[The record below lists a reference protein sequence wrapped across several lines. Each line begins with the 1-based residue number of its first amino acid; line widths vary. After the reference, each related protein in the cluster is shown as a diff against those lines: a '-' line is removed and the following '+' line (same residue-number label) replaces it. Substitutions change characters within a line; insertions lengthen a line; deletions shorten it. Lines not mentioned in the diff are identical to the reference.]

1 MRVGEKIMGAVMQS
15 TDLKT
20 VLKLALPPGSRLLIG
35 YPNTPINRVT
45 HLRTRPPIFA
55 DLSGQELVLVSL
67 DALAHAPT
75 PLSLETVIERL
86 THTRASALGVQGK
99 LPPRIQKIAREHNFP
114 LVTLPHRAAL
124 PQIAQ
129 AVQRL
134 LTDREAQMHQRA
146 AELRQTLQ
154 RHAASY
160 HGLSTMLNTLARALG
175 RQVVLH
181 NRQGRVL
188 GRGVP
193 SSHERAWDNHPAL
206 TAGGSFVRQVEEHLA
221 LRPNSAP
228 AIVESAAGLSVPLVY
243 NRRTLGYVSALSM
256 GERPDEFDRLALEY
270 CAQPL
275 AHELTRRQ
283 SADAESVRAARDWV
297 ADWLSSPAADD
308 ELLMHRAGLDA
319 FDPEVWY
326 AVGVFQWHNA
336 EGEGNITAVLERMQR
351 VIRNE
356 LHQRRVH
363 APIGRLGDRVV
374 VLFPLESPQRTQRLH
389 QVVHTLRDTLE
400 AGLPAGQV
408 LVGVGRPSLGLT
420 ALRASFQEAAHALD
434 LPEALWAEGAIAR
447 FGDVTLYDL
456 LLATGNTARLAH
468 FCEQWLS
475 PLIAYD
481 EQHHTD
487 LLPTLGAY
495 FANNGN
501 MARTAHALNI
511 HRNTLVYRL
520 GRITEI
526 LQLDTEDA
534 SVRLNL
540 HLALKIHRL
549 LSAL

>member
-1 MRVGEKIMGAVMQS
+1 MGATMRA

-20 VLKLALPPGSRLLIG
+20 VLKLALPPGSRLVNG

-55 DLSGQELVLVSL
+55 DLDGQELVLVSL
-67 DALAHAPT
+67 ETLANAPT

-86 THTRASALGVQGK
+86 TQTRASALGVQGK
-99 LPPRIQKIAREHNFP
+99 LPPRVQQIARKHNFP
-114 LVTLPHRAAL
+114 LIVLPHRAAL
-124 PQIAQ
+124 PQVAQ

-134 LTDREAQMHQRA
+134 LTDREAQMRQRA
-146 AELRQTLQ
+146 TELRQALQ

-160 HGLSTMLNTLARALG
+160 HGLSTMLNTLARALE
-175 RQVVLH
+175 RPLVLH
-181 NRQGRVL
+181 DRQGRVL

-193 SSHERAWDNHPAL
+193 TAQERAWENHPAL
-206 TAGGSFVRQVEEHLA
+206 TTGSGFVRQIEEHLA
-221 LRPNSAP
+221 AHPDDPSTV
-228 AIVESAAGLSVPLVY
+228 VESAVGLTVPLHY
-243 NRRTLGYVSALSM
+243 NHRLLGYLSALSV
-256 GERPDEFDRLALEY
+256 GERPDDFDRLVLEY
-270 CAQPL
+270 CAPPL
-275 AHELTRRQ
+275 AHEVARRQ
-283 SADAESVRAARDWV
+283 SAELESSRATRDWV
-297 ADWLSSPAADD
+297 ADWLSSSADD
-308 ELLMHRAGLDA
+308 DDLLMRRAGLDTYQA
-319 FDPEVWY
+319 DVWY
-326 AVGVFQWHNA
+326 AVGVFQWRSA
-336 EGEGNITAVLERMQR
+336 ERDANIATVLERMQR
-351 VIRNE
+351 VIQSE

-363 APIGRLGDRVV
+363 APMGQFNEQVV

-389 QVVHTLRDTLE
+389 HVVRTLRDTLE
-400 AGLPAGQV
+400 ALLPHGRV
-408 LVGVGRPSLGLT
+408 LVGVGRPALGLT
-420 ALRASFQEAAHALD
+420 ALRASFQEAAHALEM
-434 LPEALWAEGAIAR
+434 PTGLWEKDAVAR
-447 FGDVTLYDL
+447 FGDVSLYDL
-456 LLATGNTARLAH
+456 LLSTVNTARLAS

-487 LLPTLGAY
+487 LLLTLSAY

-526 LQLDTEDA
+526 LQLDTDDA

-549 LSAL
+549 LQAL

>member
-1 MRVGEKIMGAVMQS
+1 MGVVTQA

-20 VLKLALPPGSRLLIG
+20 VLKLALPPGSRLVIG

-55 DLSGQELVLVSL
+55 DLNGQELVLVSL
-67 DALAHAPT
+67 DTLANAPT

-86 THTRASALGVQGK
+86 TQTRASALGVQGK
-99 LPPRIQKIAREHNFP
+99 LPPRIQQIAREHNFP
-114 LVTLPHRAAL
+114 LVVLPHRAAL

-146 AELRQTLQ
+146 AELRQALQ
-154 RHAASY
+154 RHAAGY
-160 HGLSTMLNTLARALG
+160 HGLSTMLNTLARALD
-175 RQVVLH
+175 RQIVLH
-181 NRQGRVL
+181 DRQGRVL

-193 SSHERAWDNHPAL
+193 ASHERAWDNHPAL
-206 TAGGSFVRQVEEHLA
+206 TSGSGFVRQIEEHLA
-221 LRPNSAP
+221 AQPDDAL
-228 AIVESAAGLSVPLVY
+228 AIVETAAGLTVPLSY
-243 NRRTLGYVSALSM
+243 NRRALGYLSALSM

-270 CAQPL
+270 CAPPL
-275 AHELTRRQ
+275 AHEVARRQ
-283 SADAESVRAARDWV
+283 SADMEPSRAVRDWI
-297 ADWLSSPAADD
+297 ADWLSSPTADD
-308 ELLMHRAGLDA
+308 DLLMRRAGLDS
-319 FDPEVWY
+319 FQPDVWY
-326 AVGVFQWHNA
+326 AVGVFQWSHA
-336 EGEGNITAVLERMQR
+336 EREADATPVLERMQR
-351 VIRNE
+351 VIQNE
-356 LHQRRVH
+356 LRQRRVH
-363 APIGRLGDRVV
+363 APIGQFNGRVV

-389 QVVHTLRDTLE
+389 QVVRKLQETLE
-400 AGLPAGQV
+400 AGLPAGRV
-408 LVGVGRPSLGLT
+408 LVGVGRPALGLT

-434 LPEALWAEGAIAR
+434 LPEGLWEEDAVAR
-447 FGDVTLYDL
+447 FGDVSLYDL
-456 LLATGNTARLAH
+456 LLSTGNTARLAS

-487 LLPTLGAY
+487 LLLTLGAY

-526 LQLDTEDA
+526 LQLDTDDA
-534 SVRLNL
+534 GVRLNL

-549 LSAL
+549 LNAL